1 MTIKADLRKCVRK
14 PFASTIKYSIM
25 VLDTGE
31 WRKLHKEGTSFD
43 ISEGGLGMV
52 TDYPFKAGDILAFD
66 EEILIN
72 SITVKT
78 AIVKWSKSEDES
90 YRVGLGFII

>member
-1 MTIKADLRKCVRK
+1 MTIKPDLRKYVRK
-14 PFASTIKYSIM
+14 TFVSTIKYSISI
-25 VLDTGE
+25 LDKGE
-31 WRKLHKEGTSFD
+31 WRKLHKVGTSSD

-52 TDYPFKAGDILAFD
+52 TDYPLKVGDMMTFD
-66 EEILIN
+66 EEILID

-78 AIVKWSKSEDES
+78 AIVKWSMAEGEG

>member
-1 MTIKADLRKCVRK
+1 MTIKADLRKYVRK
-14 PFASTIKYSIM
+14 PFVSTIKYSIM

-31 WRKLHKEGTSFD
+31 WRKLHKTGISTD

-52 TDYPFKAGDILAFD
+52 TDYPFKAGDMLTFD

-78 AIVKWSKSEDES
+78 AIVKWSRSEGDS
-90 YRVGLGFII
+90 YRVGVGFII

>member
-1 MTIKADLRKCVRK
+1 
-14 PFASTIKYSIM
+14 
-25 VLDTGE
+25 
-31 WRKLHKEGTSFD
+31 
-43 ISEGGLGMV
+43 MV
-52 TDYPFKAGDILAFD
+52 TDYPFKSGDILTFD

>member
-14 PFASTIKYSIM
+14 PFTSTIKYSIM

-31 WRKLHKEGTSFD
+31 WRKLHKSGISFD

-52 TDYPFKAGDILAFD
+52 TDYPFKAGDILTFD

-78 AIVKWSKSEDES
+78 AIAKWSKSEDES

>member
-1 MTIKADLRKCVRK
+1 MTINADLRKNVRK
-14 PFASTIKYSIM
+14 PFVSTIKYSIM

-31 WRKLHKEGTSFD
+31 WRKLHKEGTSTD

-52 TDYPFKAGDILAFD
+52 TDYPLKEGDILTFD
-66 EEILIN
+66 EEILID

-78 AIVKWSKSEDES
+78 AIVKWSVAEGEGS
-90 YRVGLGFII
+90 RVGLGFII